1 MNSKEIALEKA
12 KYETK
17 ASIEDIKL
25 LCTKLT
31 YGELAYCI
39 YYLHVMRVIKNT
51 EIESLTNMSADRFSD
66 VLKHSI
72 SCIFKY
78 SNISRIQKNNYSIDV
93 ENSILIT
100 TLINHLHNLHEISS
114 LLTVFDDIELEGER
128 NQRLKIDLS
137 NIENNPEKE
146 KTFKYTARFQK
157 SITKD
162 KEKPTSHI
170 IHLEKFNEKYSQY
183 DVISKDIFGLEV
195 KEIVDK
201 LNKLLSICT
210 DNMMSNEINIPHLE
224 NGNIDVQNIETLRQT
239 VKSFIFNEKILFEIF
254 GKKGMK
260 FIREFTF
267 KKSEFKSH
275 ELNYHYIL
283 RSPLLKIKN
292 EYIVVPELLL
302 DSLYSNFHYTLLE
315 NKQHSEKHKKIMSD
329 IFVNEILDIGK
340 KYGFVHFASE
350 LELYQG
356 KNQLGDIDLILR
368 HENLDFDILIEAKN
382 HTVPLS
388 VYHGVY
394 EEINKRLKELKSSWE
409 NKVDKRYKHL
419 LDNCE
424 RYNIK
429 KNFKYLIV
437 TRYPEILSHDSEYLV
452 LSTSE
457 FDFYLQN
464 NTNFSNFSDLFN
476 ELYKTEDWNNQDL
489 DGFMKETL
497 NWKMS

>member
-1 MNSKEIALEKA
+1 MTSKDIALEKA
-12 KYETK
+12 KYETEL
-17 ASIEDIKL
+17 SIKRIKF

-51 EIESLTNMSADRFSD
+51 ELESLTNMSADRFSD

-78 SNISRIQKNNYSIDV
+78 SDISNILKNNYPINV
-93 ENSILIT
+93 NYSILIT
-100 TLINHLHNLHEISS
+100 KIVNHLHNLHENFS
-114 LLTVFDDIELEGER
+114 LLTVLEDIEVEGER
-128 NQRLKIDLS
+128 NQNLKIDFS
-137 NIENNPEKE
+137 KTMNNPNKR
-146 KTFKYTARFQK
+146 KTFEYTARFQK
-157 SITKD
+157 SITRD

-183 DVISKDIFGLEV
+183 DVISKEIFGLEV
-195 KEIVDK
+195 KEIADK
-201 LNKLLSICT
+201 LNKLLSICI
-210 DNMMSNEINIPHLE
+210 DNMMNNEINIPHLK
-224 NGNIDVQNIETLRQT
+224 NGNIDIQNIKTLRQT

-254 GKKGMK
+254 GKEGMK

-292 EYIVVPELLL
+292 EYIIAPELLL

-340 KYGFVHFASE
+340 KYGFTHFASE

-356 KNQLGDIDLILR
+356 KNKIGDIDLILR

-382 HTVPLS
+382 HAVPLP

-394 EEINKRLKELKSSWE
+394 EEINKRLEELKNSWE

-419 LDNCE
+419 IDNYE
-424 RYNIK
+424 KYNIK
-429 KNFKYLIV
+429 RKFKYLIV
-437 TRYPEILSHDSEYLV
+437 TRYPEILSHHSDYLV

-464 NTNFSNFSDLFN
+464 STNFSNFSDLFN
-476 ELYKTEDWNNQDL
+476 ELYKLEDWNKQDV
-489 DGFMKETL
+489 DAFMKETL
-497 NWKMS
+497 NWKIL